1 MTVSYNVNIPIKA
14 TTTTSY
20 RLNRTLQR
28 ERKKA
33 MNYATD
39 YTVILTALYILI
51 VAIAFAP
58 KCPHVS
64 PDSPVEYFPEIEAVE
79 PYIKTET
86 VFNEPVESVETYLV
100 NLPVMSSENFPI
112 PQAIASD
119 ELSLT
124 SLGIRELKKLAST
137 RKIKRYGSLN
147 KQQLIFA
154 LV

>member
-1 MTVSYNVNIPIKA
+1 
-14 TTTTSY
+14 
-20 RLNRTLQR
+20 
-28 ERKKA
+28 

-58 KCPHVS
+58 KCPQTVS

-100 NLPVMSSENFPI
+100 NLPVMSSENLPI
-112 PQAIASD
+112 PHAIASD

-124 SLGIRELKKLAST
+124 SLEIRELKKLAST

>member
-1 MTVSYNVNIPIKA
+1 
-14 TTTTSY
+14 
-20 RLNRTLQR
+20 
-28 ERKKA
+28 

-58 KCPHVS
+58 KCPQTV
-64 PDSPVEYFPEIEAVE
+64 FPEIEAFE

-112 PQAIASD
+112 PQAIATD
-119 ELSLT
+119 EIPLT
-124 SLGIRELKKLAST
+124 GLGIRELKKLASS
-137 RKIKRYGSLN
+137 RKIPRYGV
-147 KQQLIFA
+147 KTKKELILA
-154 LV
+154 LT

>member
-1 MTVSYNVNIPIKA
+1 
-14 TTTTSY
+14 
-20 RLNRTLQR
+20 
-28 ERKKA
+28 

-58 KCPHVS
+58 KCPQTV
-64 PDSPVEYFPEIEAVE
+64 FPEIEAFE

-112 PQAIASD
+112 PQAIATD
-119 ELSLT
+119 ENSLA
-124 SLGIRELKKLAST
+124 SLGIRELKKLASKA
-137 RKIKRYGSLN
+137 KIKRYSTLN
-147 KQQLIFA
+147 KQQLILA
-154 LV
+154 LT

>member
-1 MTVSYNVNIPIKA
+1 
-14 TTTTSY
+14 
-20 RLNRTLQR
+20 
-28 ERKKA
+28 

-79 PYIKTET
+79 P
-86 VFNEPVESVETYLV
+86 VEKSHLV

-112 PQAIASD
+112 PQAIAA
-119 ELSLT
+119 EIPLT
-124 SLGIRELKKLAST
+124 ALGIRELKKLASKA
-137 RKIKRYGSLN
+137 KIKRYSSLN
-147 KQQLIFA
+147 KQQLILA
-154 LV
+154 LT